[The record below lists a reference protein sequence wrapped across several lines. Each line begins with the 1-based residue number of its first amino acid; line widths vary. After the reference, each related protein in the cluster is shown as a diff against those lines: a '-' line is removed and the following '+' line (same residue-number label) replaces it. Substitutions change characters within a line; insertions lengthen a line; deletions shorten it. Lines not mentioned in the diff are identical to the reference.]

1 MNISTIASTVANAM
15 TPTPV
20 QSTGAATNKGD
31 SPEDSRQVQGAIKAA
46 NAEGGLALLLGVQ
59 DPKKTEGVNGLGI
72 GGQGGTPPKKEQVE
86 KAVSDVNKYIQKLRN
101 REVQFSMDE
110 HSGRMIIKVMDTE
123 TKKVITQFPPEVILR
138 IADSLGK
145 EKGLLM
151 EEKA

>member
-1 MNISTIASTVANAM
+1 MNISTIASAVANAM

-20 QSTGAATNKGD
+20 QSSGAATSKGD
-31 SPEDSRQVQGAIKAA
+31 SPEDSRQVQSGVKAA
-46 NAEGGLALLLGVQ
+46 NNESGLALLLGVQ
-59 DPKKTEGVNGLGI
+59 DPKKTGDVNASGI
-72 GGQGGTPPKKEQVE
+72 GGQSKPPKKEQVE

-110 HSGRMIIKVMDTE
+110 HSGRMVIKVMDTE